1 MLGIFLDLETSGL
14 DTQQHRI
21 LEIAFKVIDF
31 STGTQVAEYE
41 TVVDQP
47 DNVWAARD
55 LESIQVNGFTKE
67 VVKKGKAESLVAEE
81 VIGLLNKLEIK
92 RGKALFICQNPSFDR
107 AFFFQ
112 LAPSYLQEKFQWPYH
127 WLDLA
132 SMYWAFDIKKRLDA
146 GKGYPDQV
154 SVSKDAIARAYKL
167 PPEKKPHRAM
177 NGVDHLIE
185 CYKAVVGIPLVAA
198 KARR

>member
-14 DTQQHRI
+14 DTQRHRI
-21 LEIAFKVIDF
+21 LEIAFKIIDF
-31 STGTQVAEYE
+31 STGSLVIEYQTIIKHSDE
-41 TVVDQP
+41 
-47 DNVWAARD
+47 VWSARD
-55 LESIQVNGFTKE
+55 LESIQVNGFNHEMMLAGKE
-67 VVKKGKAESLVAEE
+67 EQIVADE
-81 VIGLLNKLEIK
+81 VIQLLNKLGIK

-132 SMYWAFDIKKRLDA
+132 SMYWAFDIKRRLDS
-146 GKGYPDQV
+146 GKGYPEQV
-154 SVSKDAIARAYKL
+154 SVSKDAIAKAYKL

-185 CYKAVVGIPLVAA
+185 CYKAVVGIPVPQV
-198 KARR
+198 R